1 LAVIKTELTK
11 KVETINGVSFIGA
24 LLDLN
29 NADGLKKLAND
40 LKTDAQMVVLV
51 ANIAGK
57 ASVAVGV
64 SDELMA
70 KGLEA
75 PKLIKE
81 HITPI
86 IKGGGGGSKNLATAG
101 GQDASNLDNVIEIIK
116 RLL

>member
-1 LAVIKTELTK
+1 MEFWWILEVSKRHWSNYITRHWRLH
-11 KVETINGVSFIGA
+11 TIDCF
-24 LLDLN
+24 
-29 NADGLKKLAND
+29 

>member
-1 LAVIKTELTK
+1 
-11 KVETINGVSFIGA
+11 
-24 LLDLN
+24 
-29 NADGLKKLAND
+29 
-40 LKTDAQMVVLV
+40 MVVLV